1 MNDEIIDVCKEINK
15 IPKCTCCG
23 GEYIQ
28 DTCSSCGTKNTALT
42 ELISKLNSL
51 IIEFRNQVDL
61 KNITEVN
68 ELFNNLYNLNRYQ
81 IPSVN
86 QILIDTNY
94 HEILKEHSKC
104 LIGKITNDEKL
115 NQDDYSFL
123 SFLLINNHLNDKIK
137 LGIIDVL
144 YKAIYNKEYNVDLQ
158 TAEKTVK
165 IFMEKS
171 IETMF
176 GIKSKHCYISEDKEK
191 ENYGSSFYGNIAIDR
206 NVVREFINGN
216 SMNLFET
223 YFHEITH
230 VNQFVRSKN
239 AYVSAKDM
247 TILKDFILGKSDR
260 KYYHDNYVFLSG
272 ENQAFLDSSILALKY
287 MKKLGI
293 SPTEADLEKIETNR
307 EFHEQFLGLTTRMY
321 KDEVHDLND
330 LFDNYVFDNP
340 KTLDEYPQLR
350 LEYTVEEN
358 GVRRKKREEIEAEYK
373 AYMEGSLKVNGDK
386 EDIKKYFDN
395 LLEKTKSETND
406 LKNNVK

>member
-1 MNDEIIDVCKEINK
+1 
-15 IPKCTCCG
+15 
-23 GEYIQ
+23 
-28 DTCSSCGTKNTALT
+28 
-42 ELISKLNSL
+42 
-51 IIEFRNQVDL
+51 
-61 KNITEVN
+61 
-68 ELFNNLYNLNRYQ
+68 
-81 IPSVN
+81 
-86 QILIDTNY
+86 
-94 HEILKEHSKC
+94 
-104 LIGKITNDEKL
+104 
-115 NQDDYSFL
+115 
-123 SFLLINNHLNDKIK
+123 
-137 LGIIDVL
+137 
-144 YKAIYNKEYNVDLQ
+144 
-158 TAEKTVK
+158 
-165 IFMEKS
+165 MEKS

-247 TILKDFILGKSDR
+247 TILKDFILGKLDR

-272 ENQAFLDSSILALKY
+272 ENQAFLDSSILALQY

-307 EFHEQFLGLTTRMY
+307 EFHEQFLGLTSRMY

-358 GVRRKKREEIEAEYK
+358 GIRRKKREEIEAEYK

>member
-28 DTCSSCGTKNTALT
+28 DTCSSCDTKNPELT
-42 ELISKLNSL
+42 ELISRLNSL
-51 IIEFRNQVDL
+51 IIEFRNQVDV

-68 ELFNNLYNLNRYQ
+68 DLFNNLYNLNRYQ

-247 TILKDFILGKSDR
+247 TILKDFILGKLDR

-272 ENQAFLDSSILALKY
+272 ENQAFLDSSILALQY

-293 SPTEADLEKIETNR
+293 SPTEADLEKIEN
-307 EFHEQFLGLTTRMY
+307 
-321 KDEVHDLND
+321 
-330 LFDNYVFDNP
+330 
-340 KTLDEYPQLR
+340 
-350 LEYTVEEN
+350 
-358 GVRRKKREEIEAEYK
+358 
-373 AYMEGSLKVNGDK
+373 
-386 EDIKKYFDN
+386 
-395 LLEKTKSETND
+395 
-406 LKNNVK
+406 

>member
-1 MNDEIIDVCKEINK
+1 MSNEIIDVCREINK
-15 IPKCTCCG
+15 IPKCSCCG

-28 DTCSSCGTKNTALT
+28 DTCSSCDTKNPVLT
-42 ELISKLNSL
+42 ELISRLNSL

-61 KNITEVN
+61 KNITDAN

-94 HEILKEHSKC
+94 YEILKEHSKN
-104 LIGKITNDEKL
+104 LIEKIVNNEKL
-115 NQDDYSFL
+115 QQEDYSFL

-158 TAEKTVK
+158 TAEKIVK

-171 IETMF
+171 IENMF

-191 ENYGSSFYGNIAIDR
+191 ENYGSSFYGNVAIDR

-239 AYVSAKDM
+239 AYVSEKDM

-260 KYYHDNYVFLSG
+260 KYYYDNYVFLSG
-272 ENQAFLDSSILALKY
+272 ENQAFLDSSALALQY

-293 SPTEADLEKIETNR
+293 SPTKEDLEKIEINR
-307 EFHEQFLGLTTRMY
+307 KFHEQFFSLTSRMY
-321 KDEVHDLND
+321 KDEIHDLND
-330 LFDNYVFDNP
+330 LFDSYIFDNP
-340 KTLDEYPQLR
+340 KVLGEYPQLL
-350 LEYTVEEN
+350 LEYTVDEN
-358 GVRRKKREEIEAEYK
+358 KVRRKNREEIETEYNS
-373 AYMEGSLKVNGDK
+373 YMEGNLKVNGNE
-386 EDIKKYFDN
+386 EDIKKYFDS
-395 LLEKTKSETND
+395 LLKKSKKAEKK
-406 LKNNVK
+406 L